1 MRYALCI
8 SLGVRYNAARKGNE
22 NDNTF
27 IIIYYD
33 FVQETDKTIS
43 FGLFFFS
50 SFFRFDFF
58 TFDSLSLLNVNRICV
73 YLITVNYCVYC
84 VFTLTH
90 GLENATDLQALI
102 FV

>member
-43 FGLFFFS
+43 FGLFFFLY
-50 SFFRFDFF
+50 FFD
-58 TFDSLSLLNVNRICV
+58 
-73 YLITVNYCVYC
+73 
-84 VFTLTH
+84 
-90 GLENATDLQALI
+90 LI
-102 FV
+102 FLHLILCRCLMLTEYVYI